1 MYSLI
6 RPLLFRLSAETAHN
20 FSLKSLDLAHRLGL
34 TAVLSA
40 KPESCPV
47 EVMGIRFPNPV
58 GLAAGLDK
66 NARHIDALAALGFG
80 FIEVGTVTPRAQPGN
95 PLPRLFR
102 LPAAQAIINR
112 MGFNNDGV
120 DALVNAVKAS
130 RYDGVLGINIGKNK
144 DTPAEQAVD
153 DYLHCLRKVYPL
165 ASYVTVNL
173 SSPNTPGLR
182 DLQFGEP
189 LRELLKALKSAQAE
203 LAAEHGRYVPIAV
216 KIAPDMAEGDVR
228 DVAKAFVEAGIDA
241 VIATNTTIARERVAG
256 LPHGDEAGG
265 LSGAP
270 VREASTAVVRILSDE
285 LAGRLPIIG
294 VGGISDDASAAEKMA
309 AGASLL
315 QVYTGFIYRGPSLI
329 RDAVSGA
336 KRAIT
341 RA

>member
-120 DALVNAVKAS
+120 DAL
-130 RYDGVLGINIGKNK
+130 
-144 DTPAEQAVD
+144 PA
-153 DYLHCLRKVYPL
+153 
-165 ASYVTVNL
+165 
-173 SSPNTPGLR
+173 
-182 DLQFGEP
+182 
-189 LRELLKALKSAQAE
+189 LLKR
-203 LAAEHGRYVPIAV
+203 GG
-216 KIAPDMAEGDVR
+216 GD
-228 DVAKAFVEAGIDA
+228 
-241 VIATNTTIARERVAG
+241 
-256 LPHGDEAGG
+256 L
-265 LSGAP
+265 
-270 VREASTAVVRILSDE
+270 
-285 LAGRLPIIG
+285 
-294 VGGISDDASAAEKMA
+294 
-309 AGASLL
+309 
-315 QVYTGFIYRGPSLI
+315 YR
-329 RDAVSGA
+329 
-336 KRAIT
+336 
-341 RA
+341 